1 MHQFLPISSSEITIQ
16 HRRPSLFML
25 LLLKEH
31 LFYIN
36 WISFRFSY
44 AISLKSHTVC
54 ICFSLFQFDVCRMPM
69 HERATEL
76 LKFRC
81 ANSMFRLLHWK
92 FEDGILFCWK
102 KKKEKKLFMVYHQHG
117 LCGKGAYIL
126 VVYHCRQTM
135 NYVRIIM
142 KIVMRLYVHREF
154 YLKFKKKEGRTVD
167 NS

>member
-102 KKKEKKLFMVYHQHG
+102 KKERKKIIHGISSTWTMWQRSLHFSGISLPANNELCTNYYENCNAFICAPWILFE
-117 LCGKGAYIL
+117 I
-126 VVYHCRQTM
+126 
-135 NYVRIIM
+135 
-142 KIVMRLYVHREF
+142 
-154 YLKFKKKEGRTVD
+154 
-167 NS
+167 